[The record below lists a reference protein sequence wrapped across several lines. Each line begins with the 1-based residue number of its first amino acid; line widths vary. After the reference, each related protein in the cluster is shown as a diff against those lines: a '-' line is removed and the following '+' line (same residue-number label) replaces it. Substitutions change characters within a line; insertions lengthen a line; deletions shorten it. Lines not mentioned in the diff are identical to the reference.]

1 MTAAV
6 MTTPTPPTRSARF
19 WLPLPSRQPL
29 YLLSTDHYPWSEVCA
44 DIEQRPLL
52 SAVLEA
58 RQDGR
63 QGRMMWNTG
72 AALGGFDQTTD
83 LSLSEFML
91 AFSRATVQLSVLEP
105 STVITAWQC
114 RSAQPEAVS
123 ETWPDAQAQLASSGF
138 SGALLG
144 GERGSVIS
152 SWQSGRPVAGS
163 LPVGGVVYKLSAPQQ
178 LRTPELIQFWSQVL
192 ALTAAQNGSAADV
205 WRSSA
210 AELAERHPVLDP
222 FAREVW
228 LDQLSVRALP
238 DLNVAELR
246 DALLAVFEATLRR
259 LRVRLR
265 TLPLAELQASPIWSA
280 SGAGDLV

>member
-1 MTAAV
+1 MTQ
-6 MTTPTPPTRSARF
+6 PTPPTRSARF

-63 QGRMMWNTG
+63 QGRMMWNAG
-72 AALGGFDQTTD
+72 AALGGFDQARD
-83 LSLSEFML
+83 LSVSEFML
-91 AFSRATVQLSVLEP
+91 AFSHATVQLSLVEP
-105 STVITAWQC
+105 SAVITAWQC
-114 RSAQPEAVS
+114 RSAQPEALS
-123 ETWPDAQAQLASSGF
+123 EAWPAAQAQLADSGF

-152 SWQSGRPVAGS
+152 FWQSGRPVAGS

-178 LRTPELIQFWSQVL
+178 LRGPELIQFWSQVL
-192 ALTAAQNGSAADV
+192 AMTAAQSSNVADV

-210 AELAERHPVLDP
+210 AELADRHPVLDP

-228 LDQLSVRALP
+228 LDQLSVQALP

-246 DALLAVFEATLRR
+246 DALLAVFSATLRR
-259 LRVRLR
+259 VRLR
-265 TLPLAELQASPIWSA
+265 LRALPLAELQASPMWSA
-280 SGAGDLV
+280 SGAGELV

>member
-1 MTAAV
+1 MNAAV
-6 MTTPTPPTRSARF
+6 MTQPTPPTRSARF

-63 QGRMMWNTG
+63 QGRMMWNAG
-72 AALGGFDQTTD
+72 AALGGFDQARD
-83 LSLSEFML
+83 LSVSEFML
-91 AFSRATVQLSVLEP
+91 AFSHATVQLSLVEP
-105 STVITAWQC
+105 SAVITAWQC
-114 RSAQPEAVS
+114 RSAQPEALS
-123 ETWPDAQAQLASSGF
+123 EAWPAAQAQLADSGF

-152 SWQSGRPVAGS
+152 FWQSGRPVAGS

-178 LRTPELIQFWSQVL
+178 LRGPELIQFWSQVL
-192 ALTAAQNGSAADV
+192 AMTAAQSSNVADV

-210 AELAERHPVLDP
+210 AELADRHPVLDP

-228 LDQLSVRALP
+228 LDQLSVQALP

-246 DALLAVFEATLRR
+246 DALLAVFSATLRR
-259 LRVRLR
+259 VRLR
-265 TLPLAELQASPIWSA
+265 LRALPLAELQASPMWSA
-280 SGAGDLV
+280 SGAGELV